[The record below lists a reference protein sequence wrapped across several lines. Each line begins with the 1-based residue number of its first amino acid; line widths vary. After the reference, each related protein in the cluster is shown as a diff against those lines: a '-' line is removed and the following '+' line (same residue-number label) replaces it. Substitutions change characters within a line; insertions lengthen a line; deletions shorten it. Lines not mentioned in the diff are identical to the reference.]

1 MHRHGQSRRTVRRF
15 AVALRRGP
23 VKSFTMASTP
33 PIVTLKELAARTK
46 LSLATVSYALRHAP
60 KISVETRELV
70 AKAARELG
78 YRPNPRVA
86 SLMAHIRGAQASS
99 PRERLAFVWV
109 HTSRAEARQ
118 NSFLQLVF
126 AGARERAAQMGFALE
141 EFWTSDPGMSDHRLE
156 QILRA
161 RGIVGVVLSPVT
173 TAEATVTLGWDWRH
187 FAPAVI
193 GNVTWTPELHHAGHH
208 HFLAMRL
215 ALLELAKLGCRRPAA
230 LIEATVHERNKH
242 AYAACFLAHHPQP
255 AAARGL
261 VRVVSRGDGADLG
274 AWLQAARPDALI
286 LSHTD
291 LLDLSGVSQ
300 AARALGVPRVT
311 LYWSKETPRGIG
323 GIDQCQDRVAG
334 HAVDL
339 VAAQLNANETGAPDL
354 PRMMLFPGRWVAP
367 RMPGTGKTAS
377 APRSVSRSR
386 TAAGS
391 RE

>member
-1 MHRHGQSRRTVRRF
+1 MAN
-15 AVALRRGP
+15 AVA
-23 VKSFTMASTP
+23 VKSFTVSVARKP
-33 PIVTLKELAARTK
+33 VVTLKDVARRAR
-46 LSLATVSYALRHAP
+46 LSLATVSYALRQHP
-60 KISVETRELV
+60 KIPAETRALV
-70 AKAARELG
+70 TTAARELG

-86 SLMAHIRGAQASS
+86 SLMAHIRGAQSR
-99 PRERLAFVWV
+99 PHRERLAFVWV

-118 NSFLQLVF
+118 NPFLKMVF

-141 EFWTSDPGMSDHRLE
+141 EFWTTDPGMTDERLE
-156 QILRA
+156 KILRA

-173 TAEATVTLGWDWRH
+173 TAEATVTLGWDWRK

-193 GNVTWTPELHHAGHH
+193 GNVTWTPELPHAGHH

-215 ALLELAKLGCRRPAA
+215 VLIELAKLGCRRPVA

-242 AYAACFLAHHPQP
+242 AYTAGFLAHHPQA

-261 VRVVSRGDGADLG
+261 VRVVARGDAEDLRP
-274 AWLQAARPDALI
+274 WLRAARPDALI
-286 LSHTD
+286 VSHTD
-291 LLDLSGVSQ
+291 LLDLPGVGE
-300 AARALGVPRVT
+300 AIKMLRVPKVT
-311 LYWSKETPRGIG
+311 LYWSKETPHGIG

-367 RMPGTGKTAS
+367 A
-377 APRSVSRSR
+377 
-386 TAAGS
+386 AAGKEAMRR
-391 RE
+391 REVQRVIRD

>member
-1 MHRHGQSRRTVRRF
+1 
-15 AVALRRGP
+15 VAQG
-23 VKSFTMASTP
+23 
-33 PIVTLKELAARTK
+33 
-46 LSLATVSYALRHAP
+46 
-60 KISVETRELV
+60 
-70 AKAARELG
+70 
-78 YRPNPRVA
+78 
-86 SLMAHIRGAQASS
+86 
-99 PRERLAFVWV
+99 ERIAFVWV
-109 HTSRAEARQ
+109 HTSRSEARQ
-118 NSFLQLVF
+118 NSFLRSVF
-126 AGARERAAQMGFALE
+126 AGAKERAKQMGFVLE
-141 EFWTSDPGMSDHRLE
+141 EFWTGDPGMTDKRLE

-173 TAEATVTLGWDWRH
+173 TAESAVTLGWDWRQ

-215 ALLELAKLGCRRPAA
+215 ALLELAKLGCKRPVA

-242 AYAACFLAHHPQP
+242 AYVAGFLAHHPQA

-261 VRVVSRGDGADLG
+261 VRVVTRGDSADLG
-274 AWLQAARPDALI
+274 AWLRAARPDALV

-291 LLDLSGVSQ
+291 LLDLPGVGK
-300 AARALGVPRVT
+300 AVKELRIPRVT

-367 RMPGTGKTAS
+367 AS
-377 APRSVSRSR
+377 AGKDAMRRSEVPRAISDARSR
-386 TAAGS
+386 
-391 RE
+391 RVLD